1 MRMVFCRKYQQ
12 DMEGLAV
19 PPYPGPQGQDIYDN
33 ISRQAWEEWQ
43 ARQVRLIN
51 EKALSMINPDDR
63 KYLTDQ
69 MQKFFNNE
77 EADEADGYVPPES

>member
-1 MRMVFCRKYQQ
+1 
-12 DMEGLAV
+12 MEGLAT
-19 PPYPGPQGQDIYDN
+19 PPYPGPNGQDIYEN
-33 ISRQAWEEWQ
+33 VSKQAWEEWQ

-69 MQKFFNNE
+69 MQRFFNNE
-77 EADEADGYVPPES
+77 DADEAEGYVPPES